1 MTKVNEGS
9 GTTTFSV
16 QAGGQTSSYKA
27 TNLELVLESS
37 EEEEEEEE
45 EGVTVTEIPGEPMR

>member
-45 EGVTVTEIPGEPMR
+45 GVTVTEIPGEPMR